1 MNSKWRMCH
10 PERNAVRREVEGSRP
25 ADVCR
30 TSHERSVVAVITCLF
45 ALLLSACTDYQAEFE
60 ESFGALEYIGEE
72 YVSSEAGHHGG
83 VSSSDESLPASSDEN
98 TSKSS
103 GSVEPSSATSSAT
116 PTSGGTEQPSS
127 GAASSQSLGEP
138 SSNSTGSSG
147 STESSNSTESS
158 SSVKKLSSCNVV
170 PYGNCFED
178 ERDGQTYKTTAE
190 ISGLVWMA
198 ENLNYEAQSSLC
210 YDKSAE
216 NCAKY
221 GRLYEIKSYSNY
233 NSTNLCPDGW
243 HVPDSV
249 EWASLFARV
258 GGPEMAGSVLKTTTG
273 WDEGAAT
280 STDNI
285 NFSALPGGLA
295 SSQNNFEGMPKNAYF
310 MTSSKAAKNNTK
322 YVVNLLYNENDV
334 TFRDDYSES
343 RFVSVRCVKGTL
355 SSSSSVASSSSVK
368 SSSSS
373 APPSSSSFGSSGSF
387 RFSYNNEFYD
397 VDYVS
402 YNGLVWM
409 NENLALK
416 RPQGIGRSYNDA
428 QDQDDY
434 IEFFTWDQAKNYA
447 CPIGWRLPTSAEFMS
462 SGGLENISR
471 LNGNNTNIL
480 KGHYLYKD
488 WAEKGFGGM
497 YWTKTSKQD
506 TVDVIMFK
514 KGVKEGKI
522 VRVKLKNNSD
532 KLHFSVFCVKDDG
545 ELAETKE
552 RDSTTLITFSVEKV
566 FEVDH
571 IAVQIGTQKWL
582 AENFLV
588 DVGGGLCPN
597 SHNCSKTG
605 YFYTYDQALNFI
617 NNDNFRNGG
626 WKLPT
631 SDDWNQLNEA
641 VGKNMYSLLSFDYDN
656 HNGTNEFG
664 FNIRR
669 SGYYQENGLYN
680 TYNAYAYFWRYDSE
694 AGEQDPYVAFNGG
707 ASGQSMQLKTQTK
720 GEGFPV
726 RLIWVPN
733 SQP

>member
-1 MNSKWRMCH
+1 MNSELGIRNSELGKCH
-10 PERNAVRREVEGSRP
+10 PERNAVRRGVEGSIRLVG
-25 ADVCR
+25 AL
-30 TSHERSVVAVITCLF
+30 VALVMTFLT
-45 ALLLSACTDYQAEFE
+45 ACTDYQAEFE

-72 YVSSEAGHHGG
+72 YVSSDAGHHGG

-103 GSVEPSSATSSAT
+103 GSVDPSSTTSSAT
-116 PTSGGTEQPSS
+116 PTSGGTEQLSS
-127 GAASSQSLGEP
+127 GAASSQSTGEQ

-178 ERDGQTYKTTAE
+178 ERDGQTYKTTA
-190 ISGLVWMA
+190 SYNGLVWMA
-198 ENLNYEAQSSLC
+198 ENLNYEAKSSLC
-210 YDKSAE
+210 YDNSAE

-249 EWASLFARV
+249 EWASLLESV
-258 GGPEMAGSVLKTTTG
+258 GGKGLAGRVLKTTTG
-273 WDEGAAT
+273 WEEGAAT
-280 STDNI
+280 SIDRI

-295 SSQNNFEGMPKNAYF
+295 SSQNNFTGMPKNAYF
-310 MTSSKAAKNNTK
+310 MTSSKVADKNNK
-322 YVVNLLYNENDV
+322 YVVNLFYSADDV

-343 RFVSVRCVKGTL
+343 FFVSVRCVKGTL
-355 SSSSSVASSSSVK
+355 LSSSSVK

-387 RFSYNNEFYD
+387 RFSYNNEVYD

-409 NENLALK
+409 NQNLALK
-416 RPQGIGRSYNDA
+416 RPLNIGTSYNDA
-428 QDQDDY
+428 HGQDDY
-434 IEFFTWDQAKNYA
+434 LEFFTWGQAKDYA
-447 CPIGWRLPTSAEFMS
+447 CPDGWRLPTSAEFMS
-462 SGGLENISR
+462 SGGLEDISR

-522 VRVKLKNNSD
+522 VRVKLKDYSD
-532 KLHFSVFCVKDDG
+532 KLLFSVFCVKNDG

-552 RDSTTLITFSVEKV
+552 RDSTTPITFSVEKV

-588 DVGGGLCPN
+588 DAGGGLCPN
-597 SHNCSKTG
+597 SHDCSKTG
-605 YFYTYDQALNFI
+605 YFYTYDRALENI
-617 NNDNFRNGG
+617 NNNNSRNEG

-656 HNGTNEFG
+656 HGGNNAFG

-669 SGYYQENGLYN
+669 SGFYQENGSYN
-680 TYNAYAYFWRYDSE
+680 TYNAYANFWRYDSE
-694 AGEQDPYVAFNGG
+694 AGGQDPYVSFNGG
-707 ASGQSMQLKTQTK
+707 AAGQSMQLETQTK

-726 RLIWVPN
+726 RLIWTDPN
-733 SQP
+733 NH